1 MISDDHH
8 LVFLQVL
15 LLIGDGDD
23 GHWPMIINQ
32 RGVENHDHHDK
43 RKVRLGAMAC
53 TRFSPHTNHDHDH
66 DLDHNHHD
74 HDHDHHDHHD
84 HRDKRKVR
92 LGAMAGGILPRA
104 PSIVQPLL
112 III

>member
-43 RKVRLGAMAC
+43 RKVRLGAMA
-53 TRFSPHTNHDHDH
+53 
-66 DLDHNHHD
+66 
-74 HDHDHHDHHD
+74 
-84 HRDKRKVR
+84 
-92 LGAMAGGILPRA
+92 GGILPRA

>member
-43 RKVRLGAMAC
+43 RKVRLEAMAG
-53 TRFSPHTNHDHDH
+53 THFSPHT
-66 DLDHNHHD
+66 HHD
-74 HDHDHHDHHD
+74 HDHDHNHHHDCSDNHD
-84 HRDKRKVR
+84 HRDD
-92 LGAMAGGILPRA
+92 
-104 PSIVQPLL
+104 
-112 III
+112 